1 MLILARTFLLFPSAI
16 KQFVEDYRNI
26 PGGQDL
32 GTILQRISDF
42 NDLIHRKLLIY
53 RIPGISYG
61 CQDSRR
67 KYVYSLKRK

>member
-26 PGGQDL
+26 LGGQDL

-42 NDLIHRKLLIY
+42 NDLIHRKLLIFPLY
-53 RIPGISYG
+53 HMVVRVVDVNMYN
-61 CQDSRR
+61 
-67 KYVYSLKRK
+67 L